1 MKKLGGDGNKKVKFQ
16 DIDNDHEEDWQ
27 AHEMKKLH
35 TRVAELSIENSDLKK
50 KLDKKNY
57 ESVYRENKRL

>member
-1 MKKLGGDGNKKVKFQ
+1 
-16 DIDNDHEEDWQ
+16 
-27 AHEMKKLH
+27 MKKLH